1 MSDQAKNA
9 RNFLFNLYQQFPQ
22 LRETA
27 EIRIERASSRIV
39 IVVEDMAPA
48 MPTITA
54 HIVCDLRTESELL
67 PCPVANVHLVAPSGH
82 LVYPQEIRRMA
93 RLLDHVETIAAAME
107 HMIPDF
113 ETWTDIRSFQLALRE
128 LLIAQAA

>member
-27 EIRIERASSRIV
+27 EIRVECASSRIV
-39 IVVEDMAPA
+39 IVVEDQTSRLP
-48 MPTITA
+48 PITA
-54 HIVCDLRTESELL
+54 HVICDLRTESELL

-82 LVYPQEIRRMA
+82 IVYPEEIRRMA
-93 RLLDHVETIAAAME
+93 KMLDHVETIAAAME
-107 HMIPDF
+107 YLVPDF
-113 ETWTDIRSFQLALRE
+113 ETWSDIRAF
-128 LLIAQAA
+128 QAALSAALAPKAA